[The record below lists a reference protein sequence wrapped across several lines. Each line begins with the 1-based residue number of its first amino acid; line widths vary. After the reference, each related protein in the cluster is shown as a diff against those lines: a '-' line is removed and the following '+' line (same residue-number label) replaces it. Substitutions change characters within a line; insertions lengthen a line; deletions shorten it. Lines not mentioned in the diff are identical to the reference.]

1 MMTSLILP
9 EDLKTRFRNI
19 RCVVLDIDG
28 VMTNGMLYLGP
39 EGAEYKAVSV
49 RDGLGIKQLLAEG
62 IQVAVISGRPSSA
75 IEKRLGDLGVS
86 HLWLNVEDKVPPFE
100 SLIDKLK
107 LNTGQIA
114 VMGDDTP
121 DLPLM
126 ERAGLS
132 LTVAD
137 AHPRILE
144 TAHWCSKF
152 TGGCG
157 AIREASDL
165 IIALQRLP

>member
-1 MMTSLILP
+1 MTDVMLP
-9 EDLKTRFRNI
+9 EDLKMRFRGV

-39 EGAEYKAVSV
+39 GGTEYKAVSV
-49 RDGLGIKQLLAEG
+49 RDGLGIKRLLVVG
-62 IQVAVISGRPSSA
+62 IQVAVISGRPAPA
-75 IEKRLGDLGVS
+75 IEARLRNLGVE
-86 HLWLNVEDKVPPFE
+86 HLWLNTDDKVPPFNA
-100 SLIDKLK
+100 LIKKLK
-107 LNTGQIA
+107 LDTVQVA
-114 VMGDDTP
+114 VMGDDIP

-137 AHPRILE
+137 AHPQVLE
-144 TAHWCSKF
+144 TAHWRSRF
-152 TGGCG
+152 AGGCG

-165 IIALQRLP
+165 IIAFQRSS

>member
-1 MMTSLILP
+1 MTAIKNLP
-9 EDLKTRFRNI
+9 DELNIRFRNI

-39 EGAEYKAVSV
+39 EGAEYKSVSV
-49 RDGLGIKQLLAEG
+49 RDGLGIKRLLRGG
-62 IQVAVISGRPSSA
+62 IQVAVISGRPAPA
-75 IEKRLGDLGVS
+75 IESRLRNLGVQ
-86 HLWLNVEDKVPPFE
+86 HLWLDAEDKMPPFNA
-100 SLIDKLK
+100 LIGRLK
-107 LNTGQIA
+107 LDTGQIA

-126 ERAGLS
+126 AQAGLA

-137 AHPRILE
+137 AHPQVLDA
-144 TAHWCSKF
+144 AHWRSRF
-152 TGGCG
+152 AGGCG

-165 IIALQRLP
+165 IIALQGLS